1 MCGIVG
7 YTGSRKAAPLLLDSL
22 KRLEYR
28 GYDSAGVAIVDKK
41 LRIYKDKGEIDN
53 LRESMPN
60 IPGVYGI
67 AHTRWATHG
76 QPTKDNA
83 HPFADCKGEI
93 AIIHNGIIENYLE
106 LKESLVKK
114 GHKFTSETDTETF
127 VHLLEENYTGDL
139 ESTFRKVIPMLK
151 GSFAF
156 AAVHSKEKGKI
167 VVARKE
173 SPLVLGIGEGE
184 NFAASDISALLKE
197 TDRVIAL
204 HDNEMAVLT
213 PESVEITTFEGKEVT
228 RRPERIKWTVEDA
241 ERGGYEHFMLKEIFE
256 QPQAVHNTLLGR
268 VADFDVNRF
277 GRDAFPSIK
286 IVACGTS
293 YHAAL
298 AGKYIL
304 EDIAKVPTEAQ
315 LASEYR
321 YSSAAF
327 GRPLVLLISQSGET
341 TDTLGAAREAR
352 RRGRRSLAITNYVGS
367 SITREADDVIYTRAG
382 LEIGVAAS
390 KTFLTQLVSL
400 YLLSIQLG
408 LARRTLSFD
417 ESRKMKE
424 ELRLMPRAVQG
435 VLDEHKKIQ
444 KIAKK
449 YHKARDMFFL
459 GRNVNYPIAL
469 EGALKMK
476 EISYIHA
483 EGYPAGELKHGPLA
497 LVGEETPIV
506 AVAIKDHTYEKM
518 LSNIKEVSARSSP
531 VVAIASEGDRDIEK
545 YVDDVLYVPDV
556 PAIFTPIPVTVV
568 LQLLAY
574 YAAKERG
581 CSIDKP
587 RHLAKS
593 VTVE

>member
-28 GYDSAGVAIVDKK
+28 GYDSAGIAIGDKK
-41 LRIYKDKGEIDN
+41 LRIHKDKGEIDK
-53 LRESMPN
+53 LRETLPD

-76 QPTKDNA
+76 QPSKTNA
-83 HPFADCKGEI
+83 HPFSDCKGEI
-93 AIIHNGIIENYLE
+93 ALIHNGIVENYLD
-106 LKESLVKK
+106 LRKSLEKK
-114 GHKFTSETDTETF
+114 GHKFVSETDTETF
-127 VHLLEENYTGDL
+127 VHLLEENYNGDL
-139 ESTFRKVIPMLK
+139 EAAFRKVLPK
-151 GSFAF
+151 VEGSFAF
-156 AAVHSKEKGKI
+156 VAVHLKEKGKI

-184 NFAASDISALLKE
+184 NFAASDIPALLKE
-197 TDRVIAL
+197 TDRVVPL

-213 PESVEITTFEGKEVT
+213 PDWVKITTFDGKEVM
-228 RRPERIKWTVEDA
+228 RPPERIKWTIEDA

-268 VADFDVNRF
+268 VADFEVDRF
-277 GRDAFPSIK
+277 GRGAFHSIK
-286 IVACGTS
+286 MVACGTS

-304 EDIAKVPTEAQ
+304 EDMAKIPTEAQ

-321 YSSAAF
+321 YSTAAF
-327 GRPLVLLISQSGET
+327 GEPLVVLISQSGET
-341 TDTLGAAREAR
+341 TDTVGAAREAVK
-352 RRGRRSLAITNYVGS
+352 RGRRTLAITNYVGS
-367 SITREADDVIYTRAG
+367 SITREVDDVVYTRAG

-390 KTFLTQLVSL
+390 KTFLTQLITL
-400 YLLSIQLG
+400 YILSIQLG
-408 LARRTLSFD
+408 LTRRTLSYD
-417 ESRKMKE
+417 ESRRMKE
-424 ELRLMPRAVQG
+424 ELRLMPRVAQG
-435 VLDEHKKIQ
+435 VLDTHKEIE

-449 YHKARDMFFL
+449 YHKVRDMFFL
-459 GRNVNYPIAL
+459 GRNINYPVAL

-497 LVGEETPIV
+497 LIGKETPIV
-506 AVAIKDHTYEKM
+506 AIAVKDHTYEKM
-518 LSNIKEVSARSSP
+518 LSNIMEVSARNSP
-531 VVAIASEGDRDIEK
+531 VIAIASEDDRDVEK
-545 YVDDVLYVPDV
+545 YVDHVLCIPDV
-556 PAIFTPIPVTVV
+556 PPIFSPVPASIV

-574 YAAKERG
+574 YAARERG

>member
-41 LRIYKDKGEIDN
+41 LTVHKDKGEIDD
-53 LRESMPN
+53 LRGSMPN
-60 IPGVYGI
+60 ISGVYGI

-76 QPTKDNA
+76 PPTKTNA
-83 HPFADCKGEI
+83 HPFTDCKGKI
-93 AIIHNGIIENYLE
+93 AIIHNGIIENYLK
-106 LKESLVKK
+106 LKESLIKK
-114 GHKFTSETDTETF
+114 GHKFKSETDTETF
-127 VHLLEENYTGDL
+127 VHLLEENYDGNL
-139 ESTFRKVIPMLK
+139 ESAFRKVLPMLE
-151 GSFAF
+151 GAFAL

-167 VVARKE
+167 VVARRE
-173 SPLVLGIGEGE
+173 SPLVLGVGEGE
-184 NFAASDISALLKE
+184 NFAASDIPALLKE
-197 TDRVIAL
+197 TDRVMPL

-213 PESVEITTFEGKEVT
+213 PEGITITTFEGKEVT
-228 RRPERIKWTVEDA
+228 RRPERISWTVEDA

-256 QPQAVHNTLLGR
+256 QPQAIHNTLLGR
-268 VADFDVNRF
+268 IADFDVNRF
-277 GRDAFPSIK
+277 GRDAFSSIK
-286 IVACGTS
+286 TVACGTS

-321 YSSAAF
+321 YSTAAF
-327 GRPLVLLISQSGET
+327 GRPLVVLISQSGET
-341 TDTLGAAREAR
+341 TDTLGATREAKK
-352 RRGRRSLAITNYVGS
+352 RGLRTLAVTNYVGS
-367 SITREADDVIYTRAG
+367 SITREADDVVYTRAG
-382 LEIGVAAS
+382 LEIGVAAT
-390 KTFLTQLVSL
+390 KTFMTQLVSM
-400 YLLSIQLG
+400 YILSIQLG

-417 ESRKMKE
+417 ESRKLKE
-424 ELRLMPRAVQG
+424 DLRLMPRAVQR
-435 VLDEHKKIQ
+435 VLDRHKEIRKL
-444 KIAKK
+444 AKK
-449 YHKARDMFFL
+449 YHKAQDMFFL

-469 EGALKMK
+469 EGSLKMK

-497 LVGEETPIV
+497 LVGKDTPIIAV
-506 AVAIKDHTYEKM
+506 AVKDHTYEKM
-518 LSNIKEVSARSSP
+518 LSNIKEVSARNSP
-531 VVAIASEGDRDIEK
+531 VIAIASAGDRDIEK
-545 YVDDVLYVPDV
+545 YVDHVIRIPDV
-556 PAIFTPIPVTVV
+556 PAVFTPIPVTVV

>member
-7 YTGSRKAAPLLLDSL
+7 YTGFRKAAPLLLESL

-28 GYDSAGVAIVDKK
+28 GYDSAGVAIVEKR
-41 LRIYKDKGEIDN
+41 LRIYKDKGEIDK
-53 LRESMPN
+53 LRETMPN
-60 IPGVYGI
+60 IPGTSGI

-76 QPTKDNA
+76 QPTKANA
-83 HPFADCKGEI
+83 HPFADCRGEI
-93 AIIHNGIIENYLE
+93 AVIHNGIIENYMD
-106 LKESLVKK
+106 LKQSLLKR
-114 GHKFTSETDTETF
+114 GHKFKSETDTETF
-127 VHLLEENYTGDL
+127 VHLLEENYDGSL
-139 ESTFRKVIPMLK
+139 ESTFRKVLPSLD

-156 AAVHSKEKGKI
+156 AAVHLKERGKI

-173 SPLVLGIGEGE
+173 SPLVVGMGEGE
-184 NFAASDISALLKE
+184 NFAASDVPALLKE
-197 TDRVIAL
+197 TDRVISL

-213 PESVEITTFEGKEVT
+213 PDSIEITTFDGKKVT
-228 RRPERIKWTVEDA
+228 RQPKRIRWTIEDA
-241 ERGGYEHFMLKEIFE
+241 KRGGYEHFMLKEIFE
-256 QPQAVHNTLLGR
+256 QPQAVHSTLLGR
-268 VADFDVNRF
+268 IADFDVNRF
-277 GRDAFPSIK
+277 GRGAFSSVK
-286 IVACGTS
+286 TVACGTS

-321 YSSAAF
+321 YSTAAF
-327 GRPLVLLISQSGET
+327 GEPLVVLITQSGET
-341 TDTLGAAREAR
+341 ADTLGAAREAR
-352 RRGRRSLAITNYVGS
+352 KRGRRTLAITNYVGS
-367 SITREADDVIYTRAG
+367 SITREVGDVMYTRAG

-390 KTFLTQLVSL
+390 KTFLTQLIAL
-400 YLLSIQLG
+400 YILSIQLG
-408 LARRTLSFD
+408 LARRTLSLD

-424 ELRLMPRAVQG
+424 ELRLMPRVVQG
-435 VLDEHKKIQ
+435 VLDEHKQIE

-449 YHKARDMFFL
+449 YHNVRDIFFL
-459 GRNVNYPIAL
+459 GRNVNYPTAL

-497 LVGEETPIV
+497 LIGKETPIV
-506 AVAIKDHTYEKM
+506 AIAVKDHTYGKM
-518 LSNIKEVSARSSP
+518 LGNIKEVSARNSP
-531 VVAIASEGDRDIEK
+531 VVAIASESDRDIEK
-545 YVDDVLYVPDV
+545 YVDHVLHIPDV
-556 PAIFTPIPVTVV
+556 PPIFTPIPATVV

-574 YAAKERG
+574 YAARERG

>member
-7 YTGSRKAAPLLLDSL
+7 YTGSRKAATLLLGSL

-28 GYDSAGVAIVDKK
+28 GYDSAGVAIVGKK
-41 LRIYKDKGEIDN
+41 LRIYKDKGEIDK
-53 LRESMPN
+53 LKETLPN
-60 IPGVYGI
+60 ISGVYGI

-83 HPFADCKGEI
+83 HPFSDCKGEI
-93 AIIHNGIIENYLE
+93 AVIHNGIIENYLD
-106 LKESLVKK
+106 LKWSLEKK
-114 GHKFTSETDTETF
+114 GHKFSSETDSETF
-127 VHLLEENYTGDL
+127 VHLLEENYDGSL
-139 ESTFRKVIPMLK
+139 ESTFRKVLPKLK

-156 AAVHSKEKGKI
+156 AAVHLLERDKI

-184 NFAASDISALLKE
+184 NFAASDIPALLKE
-197 TDRVIAL
+197 TDRVITL

-213 PESVEITTFEGKEVT
+213 PDSVTMMTFDGREIS
-228 RRPERIKWTVEDA
+228 RRPERIKWTLEDA

-268 VADFDVNRF
+268 VANFDINRF
-277 GRDAFPSIK
+277 GREAFSSIK

-304 EDIAKVPTEAQ
+304 EDIAKIPTEAQ

-321 YSSAAF
+321 YSTAAL
-327 GRPLVLLISQSGET
+327 GEPLVVLVSQSGET
-341 TDTLGAAREAR
+341 ADTLGAAREAKK
-352 RRGRRSLAITNYVGS
+352 RGRRTLAITNYVGS
-367 SITREADDVIYTRAG
+367 SITREVDDRIYTRAG

-390 KTFLTQLVSL
+390 KTFLTQLITL
-400 YLLSIQLG
+400 YILSIRLG
-408 LARRTLSFD
+408 LARRTLSYD

-424 ELRLMPRAVQG
+424 ELRLMPRVVQG
-435 VLDEHKKIQ
+435 VLDDHKKVES
-444 KIAKK
+444 IAKK
-449 YHKARDMFFL
+449 YHKVRDMFFL
-459 GRNVNYPIAL
+459 GRNVNYPVAL

-497 LVGEETPIV
+497 LIGDETPIV
-506 AVAIKDHTYEKM
+506 AITIKDHTYEKM
-518 LSNIKEVSARSSP
+518 LGNIKEVSARNSP
-531 VVAIASEGDRDIEK
+531 VIAIASEGDREIEK
-545 YVDDVLYVPDV
+545 YVDHVLYIPEV
-556 PAIFTPIPVTVV
+556 PAMFTPIPATVV

-574 YAAKERG
+574 YAARERG

>member
-41 LRIYKDKGEIDN
+41 LTIHKDKGEIDD
-53 LRESMPN
+53 LRGSMPS
-60 IPGVYGI
+60 ISGVYGI

-83 HPFADCKGEI
+83 HPFADCKGKI

-106 LKESLVKK
+106 LKESLIKK
-114 GHKFTSETDTETF
+114 GHKFKSETDTETF
-127 VHLLEENYTGDL
+127 VHLLEENYDGNL
-139 ESTFRKVIPMLK
+139 ESAFRKVLPLMK
-151 GSFAF
+151 GAFAF

-167 VVARKE
+167 VVARRE
-173 SPLVLGIGEGE
+173 SPLVLGVGEGE
-184 NFAASDISALLKE
+184 NFAASDIPALLKE

-204 HDNEMAVLT
+204 HDSEMAVLT
-213 PESVEITTFEGKEVT
+213 PEGITITTFDGKEVP
-228 RRPERIKWTVEDA
+228 RSPERITWTVEDA

-256 QPQAVHNTLLGR
+256 QPQAIHNTLLGR
-268 VADFDVNRF
+268 IADFDANRF
-277 GRDAFPSIK
+277 GRDAFSSVKTI
-286 IVACGTS
+286 ACGTS

-304 EDIAKVPTEAQ
+304 EGIAKVPTEAQ

-321 YSSAAF
+321 YSTAAF
-327 GRPLVLLISQSGET
+327 GRPLVVLVSQSGET
-341 TDTLGAAREAR
+341 TDTLGATREAN
-352 RRGRRSLAITNYVGS
+352 RRGLRTLAITNYVGS
-367 SITREADDVIYTRAG
+367 SITREADDVVYTRAG
-382 LEIGVAAS
+382 LEIGVAAT
-390 KTFLTQLVSL
+390 KTFMTQLASM
-400 YLLSIQLG
+400 YILSIQLG

-424 ELRLMPRAVQG
+424 DLRLMPRAIQR
-435 VLDEHKKIQ
+435 VLDGHKEIRKL
-444 KIAKK
+444 AKK
-449 YHKARDMFFL
+449 YHKAQDMFFL

-497 LVGEETPIV
+497 LVGKETPIIAV
-506 AVAIKDHTYEKM
+506 AVKDHTYEKM
-518 LSNIKEVSARSSP
+518 LSNIKEVSARNSP
-531 VVAIASEGDRDIEK
+531 VIAVASEGDRDIEK
-545 YVDDVLYVPDV
+545 YVDHVIHIPEV
-556 PAIFTPIPVTVV
+556 PAVFTPIPVTVV